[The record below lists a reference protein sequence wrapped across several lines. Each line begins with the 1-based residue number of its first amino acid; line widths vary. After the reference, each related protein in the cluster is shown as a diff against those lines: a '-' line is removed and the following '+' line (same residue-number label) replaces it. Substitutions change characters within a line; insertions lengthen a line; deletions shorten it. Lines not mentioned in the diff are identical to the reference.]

1 MVSQSIKSHKNLFY
15 ALFALVILVVS
26 WESNLAS
33 AALLAPTIPEESIR
47 IRILA
52 NSDSPEDQWI
62 KREIQHRITA
72 EVNSWHAA
80 YTDIESARA
89 IIREK
94 LPELERVVGEEL
106 THYGFDYGHEVVL
119 GQVYF
124 PAKVFGKETYPA
136 GEYEA
141 LRITLG
147 EGAGENWW
155 CVMFP
160 PLCFGGGTV
169 KAKAGIPIAGAEA
182 GEAKSELAEDAGSVN
197 EEPRS
202 EDDRADVEAEVQAD
216 RQVDTQADRSSP
228 EAGGLQGEE
237 EVEVRFFLV
246 DLFHNIVDFF
256 KGLFK

>member
-106 THYGFDYGHEVVL
+106 ARYGYQYGHEVEL

-147 EGAGENWW
+147 AGEGENWW

-169 KAKAGIPIAGAEA
+169 KAKAGVSAVQA
-182 GEAKSELAEDAGSVN
+182 ELAASGGEH
-197 EEPRS
+197 
-202 EDDRADVEAEVQAD
+202 ADEAASVEAEEKGEQELMKSAVTD
-216 RQVDTQADRSSP
+216 KDT
-228 EAGGLQGEE
+228 AGAAE

-246 DLFHNIVDFF
+246 DLFKQIVDFF